1 MLLVNIAYTG
11 TVPRYIVVFLIPR
24 LGADGE
30 YLRSLLAQSSRR
42 PGCDLWSLRSLQ
54 PFSVFWISSLRC
66 EDPGRDS
73 AGGRKTRAAQID
85 EHREQIGGQIVT
97 CPVLTPAWP

>member
-1 MLLVNIAYTG
+1 MR
-11 TVPRYIVVFLIPR
+11 TVVAPLFAASPFVG

-42 PGCDLWSLRSLQ
+42 PGCDLWSLQSLQ
-54 PFSVFWISSLRC
+54 PFSVFSISSLRC
-66 EDPGRDS
+66 EDPGRAS